1 MKRTVLALA
10 IILVFVLSACGHK
23 SKQIKLVD
31 AVDQIRGM
39 EDYAPVGDLPRAFSE
54 KVVYEVL
61 SISWNGDSGI
71 AKVKVTTPDL
81 KQIISNSIKK
91 AIDERGTEEYNV
103 LLDAVKENIQAV
115 LNARKCPT
123 FESTVEMGAEKA
135 GESYV
140 LISNEEFRKIIQGNL
155 EEVFLSALKEQMS
168 EGQ

>member
-115 LNARKCPT
+115 LNARK
-123 FESTVEMGAEKA
+123 
-135 GESYV
+135 
-140 LISNEEFRKIIQGNL
+140 
-155 EEVFLSALKEQMS
+155 
-168 EGQ
+168 